1 MIGNRATWRGFKG
14 NQPQRRGSRRS
25 PDREGV
31 SVVETKSNKSAKRS
45 GDRGSMLPIMSMS
58 ELAKLGGGKVAY
70 IKMMTSDEA
79 REMFPAIEGLPAG
92 INLFALHAADGTP
105 LALTDSH
112 QAAVGHALGDELE
125 IASVH

>member
-1 MIGNRATWRGFKG
+1 
-14 NQPQRRGSRRS
+14 
-25 PDREGV
+25 V

-45 GDRGSMLPIMSMS
+45 GERASMLPIMSMS

-79 REMFPAIEGLPAG
+79 KEMFPAVEGLPAG